1 MPTVKVTI
9 AVGDPQGLHFEDLEV
24 TVATGST
31 YTAVPRTL
39 LTRLGVP
46 VVRSLPA
53 ETADG
58 RVSSVDVGETTM
70 RLEGQQFSTQV
81 IFAEEDAASVRGIV
95 ALQQAL
101 LAVDPVARRLT
112 PTCWLM
118 RQADLH
124 PPMLALQE

>member
-53 ETADG
+53 ETAAG
-58 RVSSVDVGETTM
+58 RVSSVDVGETTI

-81 IFAEEDAASVRGIV
+81 IFAEEDAASVLGIV

-101 LAVDPVARRLT
+101 LVVDPVARRLT
-112 PTCWLM
+112 PTHL
-118 RQADLH
+118 RRH
-124 PPMLALQE
+124 

>member
-24 TVATGST
+24 TGST

-39 LTRLGVP
+39 ITRLGVP
-46 VVRSLPA
+46 VVRSLPT

-58 RVSSVDVGETTM
+58 PVSSVDVGETTI

-81 IFAEEDAASVRGIV
+81 ILAEEDAASVLGIV
-95 ALQQAL
+95 ALQEAL

-112 PTCWLM
+112 PTHLP
-118 RQADLH
+118 RH
-124 PPMLALQE
+124 